1 MFGKHRLGVR
11 MRYDTWGVQS
21 LKSLLFNRIMTN
33 CLYICS
39 RSAWDESSPN
49 EAHKCALPAFTKN
62 TIFWNIDY
70 KNFINKV
77 VLQASEG
84 CDYTFLKCMW
94 YKSLCIDKPSMSV
107 TPPVWWVWY
116 KVTCFDLPS
125 MSIIWIRKYYYEYSM
140 QMKSAALGAQS
151 WKNLYKNNTFKSFH
165 IGSRFAWDDSSPNE
179 TRKRVL
185 PMFTKNSAY

>member
-94 YKSLCIDKPSMSV
+94 YKSLCIDKPSMSINHLDV
-107 TPPVWWVWY
+107 MCKRCLPRKARSHG
-116 KVTCFDLPS
+116 KVYIKRIMLYC
-125 MSIIWIRKYYYEYSM
+125 WIYVHAPREIT
-140 QMKSAALGAQS
+140 AHLTRCAQAHP
-151 WKNLYKNNTFKSFH
+151 TDVH
-165 IGSRFAWDDSSPNE
+165 
-179 TRKRVL
+179 
-185 PMFTKNSAY
+185 